1 MNAQCT
7 VVKNGNSAGV
17 TLPVEWRR
25 KNNVDVG
32 DALIIEDLGDG
43 RIAFSKPIHK
53 KGEIANDFLAYIE
66 SLPKHSWDSGD
77 TPADDKALARE
88 RYV

>member
-1 MNAQCT
+1 MNTQCI

-25 KNNVDVG
+25 KNDVDVG

-43 RIAFSKPIHK
+43 RIAFSKPINAK
-53 KGEIANDFLAYIE
+53 DEVANNLLAYIE
-66 SLPKHSWDSGD
+66 SLPKRPWDSGD